1 MSDNSR
7 SAAPT
12 GVGAKPWIKMRTDL
26 WDDPRTSALCD
37 ALDADEARVIGG
49 LYRLWSIAD
58 SHSTDGRLPWWS
70 ESMVDRKCGIA
81 GFGKALQSVGWIIV
95 DDNDVTI
102 PDFEV
107 HNGQS
112 AKSRAQNSLR
122 QQARRSRKIVETEVS
137 RTKRDNDASGT
148 RQRCGS
154 GVTNKDELKEE
165 KIKQEP
171 PPHHSAESAT
181 TQTSGTDEW
190 QEVVVLLGNAGLA
203 AASQTARDA
212 RQRGYSKAQIIEL
225 CDELVKRPQLGPGAL
240 AWRIQN
246 VAPNRPLYEGWPDSK
261 PTTKPAPEI
270 EIEKYKGT
278 WSSLKRD
285 PRLALA
291 RQAGIDLS
299 RHAGTITEQSLDGM
313 NAELR
318 RPLVKLLAREAGG
331 KPPASNT

>member
-1 MSDNSR
+1 MADSSR

-70 ESMVDRKCGIA
+70 ESMVDRKCGIE
-81 GFGKALQSVGWIIV
+81 GFGKALQSVGWIVV

-122 QQARRSRKIVETEVS
+122 QQARRSRKIAETEVS

-148 RQRCGS
+148 RQRCVS
-154 GVTNKDELKEE
+154 GMTREDELKEKE
-165 KIKQEP
+165 IKQEP
-171 PPHHSAESAT
+171 PPHQSAESAT
-181 TQTSGTDEW
+181 TQTSGTDDW
-190 QEVVVLLGNAGLA
+190 QEVVVLLGNTGLA
-203 AASQTARDA
+203 AASQTAGDA
-212 RQRGYSKAQIIEL
+212 RQKGYSTTQIIEL
-225 CDELVKRPQLGPGAL
+225 CDELAKRPQLGPGAL

-246 VAPNRPLYEGWPDSK
+246 VAPNRPLTEGWPESK

-270 EIEKYKGT
+270 DIGRYT
-278 WSSLKRD
+278 AAWSKTRPSQR
-285 PRLALA
+285 AELA
-291 RQAGIDLS
+291 RKAQIDLTGFEGQGL
-299 RHAGTITEQSLDGM
+299 RELPGSLR
-313 NAELR
+313 L
-318 RPLVKLLAREAGG
+318 PLVELLAREAGD
-331 KPPASNT
+331 KPPTSNK